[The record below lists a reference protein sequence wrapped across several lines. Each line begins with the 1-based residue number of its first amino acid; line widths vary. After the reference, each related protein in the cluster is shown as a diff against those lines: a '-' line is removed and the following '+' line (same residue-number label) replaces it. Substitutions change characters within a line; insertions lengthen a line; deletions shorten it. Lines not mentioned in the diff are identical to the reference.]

1 MIFNEVYVGRKP
13 ELEHMCELMGE
24 SRALYMNNKVGA
36 ARKKLSEIEPLV
48 EDFFG
53 FGSFSLDIDPD
64 TDINA
69 FTQPTV
75 FSLMTDVNKALYTTN
90 NGYKLKKEAKLAAI
104 SKITSG
110 LFGNENFTDEEVF
123 AIFLHE
129 VGHSFVTRSPL
140 MDAQIKTVRA
150 QQTANLF
157 FSLVIRMII
166 PPLAAATAFEIFER
180 TNLAK
185 RINAEMNKAAKKIPI
200 LNGINYRIDKGVTSL
215 FSGISHFW
223 DFIYTVTG
231 INTVIG
237 TVSNLIGK
245 AIKTNKNNDA
255 RVFDRSNERLADDFV
270 TTYGYGEQLSTALMK
285 MQNRAY
291 IKSSYVKFCDSVP
304 IINKIYE
311 FNRRLA
317 YEYVWAIG
325 AHPSSPDRILSIIEN
340 MEHDIKTSKDLS
352 DKDKKALTE
361 QLKATKKIAD
371 DTVKDLGEISKNK
384 EVYLKSLNIL
394 GFKNGSSE
402 NNKERAYTDMDKLDS
417 RFDDLHEDA
426 FITQEDL
433 ETRTTIDEA
442 FSEFLIDESGFI
454 KNMKNRIGCIKM
466 MNEYNKEHNIQMD
479 GIVTYLKLKGK
490 NPGYDNMLKKVA
502 DDDISTWKWLAT
514 DNKNTL
520 TSVTLL
526 AANVK
531 LCEEKGKCDETKK
544 MYNAIEKNIFD
555 NDITYADCK
564 AAVAHTKANGEFIAK
579 KLKNAQEIKAQKKTK
594 PVKESVEFNN
604 DIFGW

>member
-13 ELEHMCELMGE
+13 ELEHMCALMGE
-24 SRALYMNNKVGA
+24 ARALYMNNKVGA
-36 ARKKLSEIEPLV
+36 ARKKLSEIEPLI

-53 FGSFSLDIDPD
+53 FKSFSLDIDPD

-75 FSLMTDVNKALYTTN
+75 FSIMTDVNKALYTTN

-140 MDAQIKTVRA
+140 MDAQIKTIRA

-157 FSLVIRMII
+157 FSLAIRMII
-166 PPLAAATAFEIFER
+166 PPLAAAKAFEIFER

-185 RINAEMNKAAKKIPI
+185 RINAEMNKMAKKIPI
-200 LNGINYRIDKGVTSL
+200 LNGVNYRIDSGVTSI

-223 DFIYTVTG
+223 DFIGTVTG
-231 INTVIG
+231 INTIIG

-245 AIKTNKNNDA
+245 AVKTNKNNDA
-255 RVFDRSNERLADDFV
+255 IAFDRSNERLADDFV

-311 FNRRLA
+311 FNRRLS

-384 EVYLKSLNIL
+384 EAYLKSLNIL

-402 NNKERAYTDMDKLDS
+402 NDKERAYTDMDKLDN

-454 KNMKNRIGCIKM
+454 KNMKNRMGCIKM

-479 GIVTYLKLKGK
+479 GTATYFKLKGK
-490 NPGYDNMLKKVA
+490 NPGYEHMLKQVP
-502 DDDISTWKWLAT
+502 DDDISTWKWLLV
-514 DNKNTL
+514 DNENTVSRL
-520 TSVTLL
+520 SEL
-526 AANVK
+526 ADSIK
-531 LCEEKGKCDETKK
+531 LCEDKGKC
-544 MYNAIEKNIFD
+544 NATGRLYDYIDKHFFQNGV
-555 NDITYADCK
+555 TYADCK
-564 AAVAHTKANGEFIAK
+564 AAIEHTKANGEFIKKKFNKAK
-579 KLKNAQEIKAQKKTK
+579 ELKAQKKNK

>member
-13 ELEHMCELMGE
+13 ELEHMCALMGE
-24 SRALYMNNKVGA
+24 ARALYMNNKVGA

-53 FGSFSLDIDPD
+53 FKSFSLDIDPD

-140 MDAQIKTVRA
+140 MDAQIKTIRA
-150 QQTANLF
+150 QQTTNLF
-157 FSLVIRMII
+157 LELAIRMII
-166 PPLAAATAFEIFER
+166 PPLAAAKAFEIFER

-200 LNGINYRIDKGVTSL
+200 LNGINYRIDRGVTSL

-223 DFIYTVTG
+223 DFITTVTG
-231 INTVIG
+231 INTITG
-237 TVSNLIGK
+237 AVSNLIGK
-245 AIKTNKNNDA
+245 ALKTNKNNEA
-255 RVFDRSNERLADDFV
+255 RAFDRSNERLADDFV

-384 EVYLKSLNIL
+384 DAYLKSLNIL

-402 NNKERAYTDMDKLDS
+402 NDKERSYTNMDKLDN

-454 KNMKNRIGCIKM
+454 KNIKNRMGCIKM

-490 NPGYDNMLKKVA
+490 NPGYDNMLKQVA
-502 DDDISTWKWLAT
+502 DDDISTWKWLAK
-514 DNKNTL
+514 DNEKTL
-520 TSVTLL
+520 TSITLL
-526 AANVK
+526 ASNVK
-531 LCEEKGKCDETKK
+531 LCEQKGKCDETKK
-544 MYNAIEKNIFD
+544 MYGAIEKSIF
-555 NDITYADCK
+555 NNNITYADCK
-564 AAVAHTKANGEFIAK
+564 AAVEHTKTNGEFIAK
-579 KLKNAQEIKAQKKTK
+579 KLKNAQELKHKRENK